1 MFMKKNITFWISLS
15 PRLIFG
21 LFLLCMTTG
30 CVENLY
36 NGDDPEIDPIEKPGN
51 GDFTF
56 STTKES
62 KLNINYDSREII
74 PFQIYLTN
82 PVSIVNDSEVWDENL
97 EPYFADYTDEDGI
110 YSEEYVFPAHI
121 KEIYLCTKKMGYPSC
136 VKLELTDTG
145 VEFDMSAPVTKARAI
160 QTKAVNG
167 PLDLNILGG
176 WDAMGVPDYLLERAS
191 VPADVLNRISAYLPE
206 RYNKNLKDIYPELFD
221 GATTCI
227 HLKERAKLNLIFLHE
242 GATIKNLLGYYHYPT
257 GKKTAKE
264 HIQATIAFPNC
275 SFKYDASGK
284 LGGGGLSNGDQIQL
298 KYWNGSSFEEEFP
311 ENTTIEFVLLVNAFD
326 TDKGDIKK
334 DATRIF
340 YTTPE
345 YNDQEQIKDQPQR
358 SVALYDKQNK
368 LVAIGFED
376 TYNPDD
382 YNDVVFSVRSFPED
396 AIDNNGIVPL
406 PPIED
411 NEEDNSQSYTH
422 TGVLAFEDL
431 WPNQGDY
438 DMNDVITQY
447 TSHIYTTPQG
457 VTKLEDHITVK
468 WCGGDIPSGFGYQLD
483 VKSGQIKSCTVSPQQ
498 SSVAVNDYGV
508 EAGQDK
514 ATIIVFDD
522 IRKVVGTTFTI
533 TTEFTKPISASLL
546 NPPYNPFIIPGLGN
560 GDRGKEVH
568 LTDNAPT
575 DLADPTLLG
584 TGNDLSNPENN
595 KYYFSKDNFPFAIH
609 IPETTFLTP
618 KENVRI
624 DESYP
629 LFSKW
634 VISLGNE
641 YKDWY
646 LHPDEENIEETS
658 PEE

>member
-1 MFMKKNITFWISLS
+1 MFMKKNITSWISLS

-56 STTKES
+56 STTENS
-62 KLNINYDSREII
+62 KLNINYDSNDSI

-82 PVSIVNDSEVWDENL
+82 PIFLLNDSEVWDENVQ
-97 EPYFADYTDEDGI
+97 PYFAGYTDEEGV
-110 YSEEYVFPAHI
+110 YLGECSFPAHTE
-121 KEIYLCTKKMGYPSC
+121 EIYLCTKKAGYPSS
-136 VKLELTDTG
+136 VKLELTDNSIQ
-145 VEFDMSAPVTKARAI
+145 FDMSAPLTKTRAIETKAL
-160 QTKAVNG
+160 NG
-167 PLDLNILGG
+167 SKDLRLLGS
-176 WDAMGVPDYLLERAS
+176 WDTWGVPDYLLERA
-191 VPADVLNRISAYLPE
+191 VIPANVLNNLIAYLPE
-206 RYNKNLKDIYPELFD
+206 SKDVKTLHPELFD
-221 GATTCI
+221 EGATTCI
-227 HLKERAKLNLIFLHE
+227 HLKEKAKLNLVFMHE
-242 GATIKNLLGYYHYPT
+242 GGTIKSNLGYYHYPT
-257 GKKTAKE
+257 GHKPAKKD
-264 HIQATIAFPNC
+264 IQAILAFPNC
-275 SFKYDASGK
+275 SFKYS
-284 LGGGGLSNGDQIQL
+284 GGGLSSGDQIQL
-298 KYWNGSSFEEEFP
+298 KYWNGTDFEEEFP
-311 ENTTIEFVLLVNAFD
+311 ENTTIEFVLLVNAFY
-326 TDKGDIKK
+326 TDQG
-334 DATRIF
+334 TLRNPTWIF
-340 YTTPE
+340 YTSPE
-345 YNDQEQIKDQPQR
+345 YNNYDEIKGQQQR

-368 LVAIGFED
+368 LVAIAFED
-376 TYNPDD
+376 TKKAED
-382 YNDVVFSVRSFPED
+382 YNDVVFTVRSFPET
-396 AIDNNGIVPL
+396 AIDNENIVPL
-406 PPIED
+406 PPVD
-411 NEEDNSQSYTH
+411 DKEEENVQSYTR
-422 TGVLAFEDL
+422 TGILAFEDL